1 MKFFRRLAILLMFLL
16 LLAAAYYLFYGPPV
30 RVFQG
35 QDQGTG
41 KAFTSTEDF
50 PARPPLPE
58 SDDRQGER
66 SIALIIDDI
75 GFNLGPLKE
84 LLKINSPLA
93 FAVLPYAPHAVA
105 AAELIHEQGREIM
118 LHLPMEP
125 RGGKED
131 PGPGA
136 LFRALPEVEIRKRVA
151 EALAAVPYVVG
162 ANNHMGSAFMED
174 EEKLEIVLGELQS
187 RGLFFIDSRTTS
199 ASRAGALAARSG
211 IRFAARGLFL
221 DNNQEQ
227 AVIFNNLLEHLEKTA
242 QTNTVII
249 GHPYPGT
256 VKALQEAIP
265 LLRSRGIRFVAPSE
279 IVKRSKKSNNQ
290 QE

>member
-1 MKFFRRLAILLMFLL
+1 MKFFKRLATLLMLL
-16 LLAAAYYLFYGPPV
+16 LFLAAAYYIFYGPPAK
-30 RVFQG
+30 VFQG

-41 KAFTSTEDF
+41 GTSTSTEDF
-50 PARPPLPE
+50 PAQPPWPE
-58 SDDRQGER
+58 GGDRQDER

-105 AAELIHEQGREIM
+105 AAELIHAQGREIM

-125 RGGKED
+125 RAEKDD

-136 LFRALPEVEIRKRVA
+136 LLRALPEAEIRKRVA

-227 AVIFNNLLEHLEKTA
+227 TVIFNNLLEHLAKTK
-242 QTNTVII
+242 QTSMVII

-265 LLRSRGIRFVAPSE
+265 LLQSRGIRFVAPSE
-279 IVKRSKKSNNQ
+279 IVKKSLKANNQ
-290 QE
+290 GE